1 LSENRAAPVR
11 LTKKA
16 NFIVNAV
23 KISVI
28 DSKKS
33 QIIESALVDKYP
45 LFNEIWENQI
55 K

>member
-11 LTKKA
+11 LTNKS

-23 KISVI
+23 LVSVE

-33 QIIESALVDKYP
+33 QIIEKALVEKYP
-45 LFNEIWENQI
+45 LFNEIWENQ
-55 K
+55 KK

>member
-1 LSENRAAPVR
+1 MSENRAAPVR

-23 KISVI
+23 LVSVE

-33 QIIESALVDKYP
+33 QIIEKALVEKYP
-45 LFNEIWENQI
+45 LFNEIWENRV